1 MRFLTIL
8 SVGVLAAPL
17 AAQNALSETFDYSST
32 STFPPSGWSNV
43 NNNGGTYPGWEE
55 PTLATTSLNVSTLVV
70 DAAGHDDFGGS
81 STCDNSLRAPSMD
94 LSSFATPNAIFDAE
108 VYYYIYMAHAIG
120 SFGNGTSDVELS
132 TDGGVTWASEWSETA
147 QSDGYYP
154 GISIDLATYAGNAA
168 VEMQFHYFGDYA
180 HCWSI
185 DNVVVDNGGNPTGP
199 GLSVSGTCPGV
210 QNANAS
216 GMTAGGPVAFYYA
229 LAAGSTT
236 IPSGG
241 CAGLTLPVAAPT
253 QLGGFVIADAAG
265 NASLSGSSQ
274 PSHCG
279 LVILG
284 AVDVATCTGSNTVTL

>member
-1 MRFLTIL
+1 MRILTLL
-8 SVGVLAAPL
+8 SIGALAAPL
-17 AAQNALSETFDYSST
+17 AAQTALNETFSYSST
-32 STFPPSGWSNV
+32 LTFPPTGWSNV
-43 NNNGGTYPGWEE
+43 NNNGGQWPGWEE
-55 PTLATTSLNVSTLVV
+55 VAIQTNSTQATFLTADAAVHDDQLSGSTNDYTLITPTLDLAAYGTPQLNFLSELYYAAWMANNPSPNGDGVST
-70 DAAGHDDFGGS
+70 
-81 STCDNSLRAPSMD
+81 
-94 LSSFATPNAIFDAE
+94 I
-108 VYYYIYMAHAIG
+108 
-120 SFGNGTSDVELS
+120 ELS
-132 TDGGVTWASEWSETA
+132 TDGGATWTVEWT
-147 QSDGYYP
+147 DVNTVNGVYP
-154 GISIDLATYAGNAA
+154 TTVDLAGYSGQAA
-168 VEMQFHYFGDYA
+168 VELGFRYYGTYA
-180 HCWSI
+180 HGW
-185 DNVVVDNGGNPTGP
+185 VVDDAIVDNGGAPVGP